1 MPRKNSISARVRS
14 DIAEWLTVM
23 RFHWAG
29 VEDEDDFLA
38 RLYDLKSKPSTDRR
52 PQYPTAAEDIHQHRV
67 RNTTDWPDEWVFTD
81 SRFNLLHCSDEEF
94 LTFLATTVRPTTQ
107 RNGATTAA
115 MVEGYNEQLRPL
127 GWEMA
132 EARRLGENIYYS
144 ARQLTGVHDPAKLVV
159 AGPNI
164 VNRRVLDEQL
174 ERLRRDIDSD
184 PAAAIGQCK
193 ELLESQL
200 KLVLRSLSLEL
211 NDRDDL
217 PELYG
222 KVARS
227 LGIHGEAVPGD
238 RRGSDAVKGMLRNLA
253 SLVRNISEARNSM
266 GTGHGRAD
274 TSAAERRHAR
284 LVFNTTVA
292 VTEFVADTWASR
304 SGEH

>member
-1 MPRKNSISARVRS
+1 MRS
-14 DIAEWLTVM
+14 DLAEWLTVS

-29 VEDEDDFLA
+29 VEDEDAFLA
-38 RLYDLKSKPSTDRR
+38 RLYDLKSKPSTDSRSR
-52 PQYPTAAEDIHQHRV
+52 YPTAAEDIHQHRV
-67 RNTTDWPDEWVFTD
+67 RNTTDWPDDWVFTD

-94 LTFLATTVRPTTQ
+94 LAFLAATVRPMTQ
-107 RNGATTAA
+107 RNPDTAA
-115 MVEGYNEQLRPL
+115 VMVDGYNEQLRPL
-127 GWEMA
+127 GWSLT
-132 EARRLGENIYYS
+132 EARRIGENIYYE
-144 ARQLTGVHDPAKLVV
+144 ARKVTGVHDPAKVVV

-164 VNRRVLDEQL
+164 IDRRVLDEQL

-200 KLVLRSLSLEL
+200 KLVLRSFSIEV

-217 PELYG
+217 PGLYG
-222 KVARS
+222 EAARA

-253 SLVRNISEARNSM
+253 SLVRNVAEARNSM

-274 TSAAERRHAR
+274 TSSAERRHAR

-304 SGEH
+304 SETD